1 MAVQSVLAFEVFVYP
16 PLVRILNQSQIMLVI
31 KQEMSAFK
39 RE

>member
-1 MAVQSVLAFEVFVYP
+1 MALQSLSAFEVFVYP
-16 PLVRILNQSQIMLVI
+16 PHVRILNQNQITLVI